1 MFEGIAHMLSSVA
14 ALPTGVLL
22 LLAQAQADEPGH
34 TYRHHHFENDSL
46 TWILGNTSALA
57 AWWVIS
63 GVFTGVLLL
72 VLEGTISYSYSAHPQ
87 EKQRLQRR
95 FGRVVGGLIGLSGG
109 MTVGTISQY
118 SGLIGLI
125 YLWGL
130 VGMVLSSFIRGASF
144 DIARWQADLMMDRTN
159 DPRISE
165 SRSSVFLDQLSNPFS
180 RRSSDEGALFGALGG
195 AALGGLYG
203 FLTGLIL
210 PLSAVSSSDEDS
222 AFSTSFGAAII
233 WAILGGFAGIIAVIR
248 HGLDRGMITL
258 GVGLLV
264 GSSAGAFISF
274 MGLLFGDMLSGAIN
288 GMVGGVFFGAIAAEE
303 MINRR
308 FI

>member
-1 MFEGIAHMLSSVA
+1 MSPSVSLSLSEMLLV
-14 ALPTGVLL
+14 
-22 LLAQAQADEPGH
+22 LAQAPADEPGH

-72 VLEGTISYSYSAHPQ
+72 VLEGMVSYSYSAFPL

-95 FGRVVGGLIGLSGG
+95 FGRIMGGLIGLSGG

-130 VGMVLSSFIRGASF
+130 VGMVLSSFVRGASF
-144 DIARWQADLMMDRTN
+144 DIASWQADLMMD
-159 DPRISE
+159 SSG
-165 SRSSVFLDQLSNPFS
+165 SRNPANRSAFLLEQLSNPIS
-180 RRSSDEGALFGALGG
+180 KRNSDEGALFGALGG
-195 AALGGLYG
+195 AVLGGLYG
-203 FLTGLIL
+203 FFTALVL
-210 PLSAVSSSDEDS
+210 PLSAVSSTDED
-222 AFSTSFGAAII
+222 ATFSTSFGAAII

-288 GMVGGVFFGAIAAEE
+288 GMVGGAFFGAIAAEE